1 LLVQQLSHLMNQ
13 IKSVLLP
20 GSFFEDD
27 YVNKTKYLLSNEI
40 DTIYLFDHSINPVS
54 RDLGIYDLVDGVA
67 KLNHIVNGEKNLGV
81 CVLNVNARKF
91 STLFSNYICNFLEI
105 KKFKLG
111 IGSGDDKYE
120 TRNNYS
126 NNFEEVIND
135 IKSNKNFKKNNVQLF
150 VGGNSK
156 EKIDLVLKHSLGI
169 NQWLGTMEDFQ
180 SKFSYYK
187 QIKNP
192 FGELSVCLRE
202 NHFKNLDND
211 MFYEKIY
218 ILKDSNSEIFYKTI
232 DNILK

>member
-1 LLVQQLSHLMNQ
+1 MVQQQAHLMNQ

-27 YVNKTKYLLSNEI
+27 YVNKTKYLLSKEI

-54 RDLGIYDLVDGVA
+54 RNLSMYNLIDGVV
-67 KLNHIVNGEKNLGV
+67 KLNHIVKGEKNLGV
-81 CVLNVNARKF
+81 CVLNVNARQF
-91 STLFSNYICNFLEI
+91 STLFYNYIYDFLEL
-105 KKFKLG
+105 KNFKLG
-111 IGSGDDKYE
+111 IGSGDNKYE

-135 IKSNKNFKKNNVQLF
+135 IKSNKNFKKNNIQLF

-156 EKIDLVLKHSLGI
+156 EKIDLVLKYELGI
-169 NQWLGTMEDFQ
+169 NQWLGTIEDFQ
-180 SKFSYYK
+180 SKSSHYK

-192 FGELSVCLRE
+192 VGELSICLRHNNFE
-202 NHFKNLDND
+202 NFDND
-211 MFYEKIY
+211 IFYEKIF
-218 ILKDSNSEIFYKTI
+218 IVKDSNTEIFYKTI